1 MTPHEKHLWYDF
13 LVLLP
18 VTVRRQKVIGNY
30 IADFYYA
37 KGKLIIELD
46 GLQHGKPAHSEH
58 DRVRTEFLES
68 LGYKVVRY
76 SNYEID
82 HNFSGVCKD
91 ILEQM
96 GLSEL
101 TR

>member
-13 LVLLP
+13 LSLLP

-37 KGKLIIELD
+37 KEKLIIELD

-91 ILEQM
+91 ILKQM